1 MIKLYG
7 SKLWSGCTAPKEVL
21 SKKGVD
27 FVYLDITENLMY
39 MKQFLKIRDT
49 SSQFDAIRGGSS
61 IGIPCI
67 DNDGEIHLTDMEE
80 FLESL

>member
-1 MIKLYG
+1 M
-7 SKLWSGCTAPKEVL
+7 
-21 SKKGVD
+21 
-27 FVYLDITENLMY
+27 YL
-39 MKQFLKIRDT
+39 KQFLKIRDT
-49 SSQFDAIRGGSS
+49 SSQYDSIRGGSS

>member
-1 MIKLYG
+1 M
-7 SKLWSGCTAPKEVL
+7 APKEVL

-49 SSQFDAIRGGSS
+49 SSQFDAIREGSS

-67 DNDGEIHLTDMEE
+67 DNDGEIHLTDMKE